1 MGPPYF
7 STSALFIFAGLLR
20 SDPLSGHFRTP
31 IRATI
36 LRYSS
41 LRRTVVLPC
50 SNFINWSGPTKFTDE
65 GFDNARQ
72 MPFMFYERILTVT
85 SPTQPH
91 RWVLH
96 VNCVLYT
103 KAKLHLVFFTVYIGN
118 PINAFCLHKKML
130 FNSQETERYLNGTW
144 INMMMALVELANHSD
159 HSVVKPSCLSELQN
173 NSRFMKH
180 R

>member
-1 MGPPYF
+1 MSILVRRVNWVPNSEISLYLARRRVRMFNYNPGWFNWAPCHPVIAQVGPPYF

-103 KAKLHLVFFTVYIGN
+103 KAKLHLVFFY
-118 PINAFCLHKKML
+118 CLHWES
-130 FNSQETERYLNGTW
+130 N
-144 INMMMALVELANHSD
+144 
-159 HSVVKPSCLSELQN
+159 
-173 NSRFMKH
+173 
-180 R
+180 